1 MDEQQR
7 AVLRAICDTAVPSL
21 EHDPDP
27 DGFWARSAADVGTPE
42 ALEQVIEETFP
53 PEQREGTYQLL
64 DALAELGFLPASQ
77 RSREQL
83 LRNLYLLGT
92 DAAAGGAGLLGLA
105 LFLTYGVPD
114 PQTGQNPFW
123 KTLGF
128 PGPVSPAPQA
138 ERPLKPL
145 VPEGDEL
152 ELEADVCVVGSGAG
166 GGVIAGE
173 LAAKG
178 LKVVVLEAA
187 GYFDESDFNQLE
199 LPAYEHM
206 YWRGGPQQS
215 ADLNMSL
222 MAGTT
227 VGGGTTINWTNCL
240 RTTDWVRDQWARD
253 FGLEGVDGPDY
264 DAHMDAV
271 LERIKA
277 NDRCSELNGNQT
289 RMKEGAEALGW
300 SYHHTTRN
308 VDPEHY
314 NPDTAGYIG
323 FGDQS
328 GAKQSTAKTYLA
340 DAVEHGAELVARC
353 AAQRV
358 VTEGGRAAGVE
369 ALYAD
374 PESGRG
380 ARVTVKAPRVVV
392 ACGSLES
399 PALLLRSGIGGPAV
413 GQNLRL
419 HPCTA
424 VFAYYEDDQRAWWGA
439 PHALVVDEFANV
451 EDGYGFLLEATQY
464 ATGLGAASL
473 PFISA
478 EQHRA
483 SMERYKHGA
492 TAIGLLRDHGG
503 GRVTV
508 DEAGQAIVW
517 YSLDDVLDVRNTHK
531 ALDAQI
537 RMHHA
542 AGASEI
548 AALAAGA
555 PTWSEGEDV
564 DAFIAR
570 CQRIP
575 LGAGGHKLFSAHQM
589 GSCRM
594 GPDPQTSVANPDGEL
609 HDTPGVWIGDGS
621 AFPTSSGTNPMIT
634 IMALARRT
642 AAAIHAASPSEAAAV
657 AK

>member
-7 AVLRAICDTAVPSL
+7 AVLEAICDTAVPSL
-21 EHDPDP
+21 EHEPDP
-27 DGFWARSAADVGTPE
+27 DGFWARSAADVGTPQ
-42 ALEQVIEETFP
+42 ALEQLIADTFP
-53 PEQREGTYQLL
+53 PEQQQGTLELL
-64 DALAELGFLPASQ
+64 DGLAELGFLTASR
-77 RSREQL
+77 RSREQH
-83 LRNLYLLGT
+83 LRNLFLLGT
-92 DAAAGGAGLLGLA
+92 DAAAGGTALLGLA
-105 LFLTYGVPD
+105 LFLTYGAPD

-123 KTLGF
+123 KTFGF
-128 PGPVSPAPQA
+128 PGPVTPAPQA

-145 VPEGDEL
+145 VPEGDSL
-152 ELEADVCVVGSGAG
+152 ELEADVCIVGSGAG

-199 LPAYEHM
+199 LPAYQSM

-215 ADLNMSL
+215 ADLNISL

-240 RTTDWVRDQWARD
+240 RTTPWVREQWAREY
-253 FGLEGVDGPDY
+253 GLEGLDGPDY
-264 DAHMDAV
+264 DAHLDAV

-308 VDPEHY
+308 VDPELY

-340 DAVEHGAELVARC
+340 DALENGAELIAGC
-353 AAQRV
+353 AAKRV
-358 VTEGGRAAGVE
+358 LAEGGRAAGVE
-369 ALYAD
+369 ALFD
-374 PESGRG
+374 GRIP
-380 ARVTVKAPRVVV
+380 VTVKAPRVVV
-392 ACGSLES
+392 ACGALES

-413 GQNLRL
+413 GHNLRL

-439 PHALVVDEFANV
+439 PHALVIDEFANL
-451 EDGYGFLLEATQY
+451 EDGYGFLVEASQY
-464 ATGLGAASL
+464 TTGLGAASL
-473 PFISA
+473 PFVTA
-478 EQHRA
+478 EQHKA
-483 SMERYKHGA
+483 SMERYKHGG
-492 TAIGLLRDHGG
+492 TVIGLLRDRGG

-508 DEAGQAIVW
+508 DENGQSVVQ
-517 YSLDDVLDVRNTHK
+517 YSIDDELDLRNTAR

-542 AGASEI
+542 AGAGEI
-548 AALAAGA
+548 AALAASA
-555 PTWSEGEDV
+555 PTWSEGEDIE
-564 DAFIAR
+564 AFIAR

-575 LGAGGHKLFSAHQM
+575 ARAGGHRLFSAHQM

-594 GPDPQTSVANPDGEL
+594 GSDPQASVANPDGEL

-642 AAAIHAASPSEAAAV
+642 AEAISAQSPAQATVAS
-657 AK
+657 